1 MTVHNGGIRVLGDE
15 GMSTA
20 EYAIGT
26 LAAAGLAM
34 VLYGIVNGDWVVDA
48 VRGLLEQAFAVDL

>member
-1 MTVHNGGIRVLGDE
+1 MIVHSGGVRVLGDE

-34 VLYGIVNGDWVVDA
+34 VLYGIVNSDWVVDA
-48 VRGLLEQAFAVDL
+48 VRELLEQAFTVGL

>member
-1 MTVHNGGIRVLGDE
+1 MLGDE